1 MCDEPKPESNHAN
14 LTAATA
20 EEIAEALSYAL
31 RYDERG
37 KPRRGGG
44 DLTAGI
50 AAERLTEHL
59 RRAGFIVMRARP
71 ARPHS
76 AG

>member
-1 MCDEPKPESNHAN
+1 MPDEPKPSPDPAD
-14 LTAATA
+14 LIAASA
-20 EEIAEALSYAL
+20 EEVAAALSYAL
-31 RYDERG
+31 RFDARG

-44 DLTAGI
+44 EFAAGI

-59 RRAGFIVMRARP
+59 RRVGFVILKARP
-71 ARPHS
+71 TRPHR

>member
-1 MCDEPKPESNHAN
+1 MRDELKPEPDHAN
-14 LTAATA
+14 LTTATA

-37 KPRRGGG
+37 KARRGGG
-44 DLTAGI
+44 DLAASI
-50 AAERLTEHL
+50 AAERLTDHL

-71 ARPHS
+71 ARSHS
-76 AG
+76 TG

>member
-1 MCDEPKPESNHAN
+1 MPDAPEPSPDLAA
-14 LTAATA
+14 LTAASA
-20 EEIAEALSYAL
+20 EEVAEALSYAL
-31 RYDERG
+31 RFDARG

-44 DLTAGI
+44 ELAASI

-59 RRAGFIVMRARP
+59 RRVGFVILKARP
-71 ARPHS
+71 TRPHR

>member
-1 MCDEPKPESNHAN
+1 MPDDLKPDPPRAD

-20 EEIAEALSYAL
+20 DEIAEALSYAL

-44 DLTAGI
+44 ELTAGI

-59 RRAGFIVMRARP
+59 RRAGFVVMKARP

-76 AG
+76 TG